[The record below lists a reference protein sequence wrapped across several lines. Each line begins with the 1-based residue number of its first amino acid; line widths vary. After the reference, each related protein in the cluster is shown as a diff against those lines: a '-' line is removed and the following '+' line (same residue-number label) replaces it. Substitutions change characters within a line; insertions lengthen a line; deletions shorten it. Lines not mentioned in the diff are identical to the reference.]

1 MAVTNTTSSGNSR
14 LFDGGGDLDIGAI
27 HQRPV
32 FRERNL
38 YGKGCP
44 FLCPLAE
51 KHPDYAQVS
60 LPVTERLVRQEI
72 NFHQRMTMAP
82 KSTADMQTYLDVF
95 AKVIDN
101 IDELRAMAKGYK
113 KEYMVSLNG
122 IGT

>member
-1 MAVTNTTSSGNSR
+1 
-14 LFDGGGDLDIGAI
+14 
-27 HQRPV
+27 
-32 FRERNL
+32 
-38 YGKGCP
+38 
-44 FLCPLAE
+44 
-51 KHPDYAQVS
+51 
-60 LPVTERLVRQEI
+60 VRQEI

-101 IDELRAMAKGYK
+101 IGELRAMAKGYK

>member
-1 MAVTNTTSSGNSR
+1 M
-14 LFDGGGDLDIGAI
+14 
-27 HQRPV
+27 
-32 FRERNL
+32 
-38 YGKGCP
+38 
-44 FLCPLAE
+44 
-51 KHPDYAQVS
+51 S

-101 IDELRAMAKGYK
+101 IGELRAMAKGYK